1 MKPKVPEF
9 IKNLIERAYGKDAMI
24 KIMEEYSNRRNT
36 TFRVNT
42 LKTNT
47 TQVQDKLKEAGIEY
61 SRASWNENA
70 IVLDEGMEKQLQELD
85 IYKNGEIYLQS
96 LSSMLPPIILEPKPK
111 ENILDMCAA
120 PGGKTTQIAA
130 MAGNK
135 AFITACERNTIR
147 VERLKYNI
155 QLQGCKGVSIINRD
169 ARDLDDF
176 LKFDK
181 ILLDAPCSGSGTI
194 YSGNKN
200 LDKSFTR
207 ELINKSVKTQI
218 ALIKKAINL
227 LKPGG
232 ELVYSTCSILKEEN
246 ENIINS
252 VLHKGVELM
261 PITIDSS
268 ITLLP
273 VSINGTV
280 CVMPCKLY
288 EGFFVA
294 KFKKI

>member
-120 PGGKTTQIAA
+120 PG
-130 MAGNK
+130 
-135 AFITACERNTIR
+135 
-147 VERLKYNI
+147 
-155 QLQGCKGVSIINRD
+155 
-169 ARDLDDF
+169 
-176 LKFDK
+176 
-181 ILLDAPCSGSGTI
+181 
-194 YSGNKN
+194 
-200 LDKSFTR
+200 
-207 ELINKSVKTQI
+207 
-218 ALIKKAINL
+218 
-227 LKPGG
+227 
-232 ELVYSTCSILKEEN
+232 
-246 ENIINS
+246 
-252 VLHKGVELM
+252 
-261 PITIDSS
+261 
-268 ITLLP
+268 
-273 VSINGTV
+273 
-280 CVMPCKLY
+280 
-288 EGFFVA
+288 
-294 KFKKI
+294 